1 MKTMGKRMS
10 DLERISALI
19 TVLESKGIINQ
30 EDKDFINGDIT
41 EAAWMEGP
49 DPNEQRTKFNM
60 AREQAINILESI
72 KNKDKSLVFSE
83 RYAIDYAIDAINFM
97 QNWCD
102 KVAETMI
109 KYGFDDVDEFQKWCE
124 KVVGDQNDK

>member
-1 MKTMGKRMS
+1 M
-10 DLERISALI
+10 
-19 TVLESKGIINQ
+19 II
-30 EDKDFINGDIT
+30 
-41 EAAWMEGP
+41 P

-60 AREQAINILESI
+60 TSEQAINILDSI
-72 KNKDKSLVFSE
+72 KCVGSLVFSD

-102 KVAETMI
+102 KVAEIMI

-124 KVVGDQNDK
+124 KIAGDLNDK